1 MISRHI
7 PNIKFWLRQQGIKY
21 KTKEYKY
28 SIFLEL
34 SIGKPNINLIIIL
47 YLWDLYHYA
56 LFTSKD
62 LILIRRLKI
71 LQTGQT
77 DWYIN
82 IAFARGGAH
91 LGILPVDTILDR
103 ENHVVRRRVS
113 WWTGNL
119 ILSHFDIK
127 IILLV

>member
-1 MISRHI
+1 MRFVSLCIVYLKR
-7 PNIKFWLRQQGIKY
+7 F
-21 KTKEYKY
+21 
-28 SIFLEL
+28 
-34 SIGKPNINLIIIL
+34 NINKKTQ
-47 YLWDLYHYA
+47 D
-56 LFTSKD
+56 FTD
-62 LILIRRLKI
+62 RAD
-71 LQTGQT
+71 

-91 LGILPVDTILDR
+91 LGILRVDTILDR
-103 ENHVVRRRVS
+103 ENHVLRRRVS